1 MNQEREQKD
10 SDVAD
15 ATSNGRSRGGPLSRA
30 LLGMSPLGDSVRA
43 WGATLA
49 AVGVYFA
56 LPTAAGPDG
65 WIVFADAFYLVFLL
79 LTWAAMLRSS
89 PSDIRRWAVVQDV
102 PGSRLRR
109 ILLVLASS
117 RLFSGWAGLF
127 TIVSVSFV
135 GLVLGLSLVF
145 QAREGYE
152 ASGSQTALY
161 VLGVVLAW
169 ALLHT
174 SYALYH
180 AHLYYRDERKPGGLR
195 FPGTEDPDPLDFA
208 YFAFAVGT
216 TFAVS
221 DVEVTSRA
229 ARRATLVHG
238 ILSFFYNTAI
248 LALVLNLVL
257 TGG

>member
-1 MNQEREQKD
+1 M
-10 SDVAD
+10 
-15 ATSNGRSRGGPLSRA
+15 
-30 LLGMSPLGDSVRA
+30 RA

-49 AVGVYFA
+49 AIGVYFA
-56 LPTAAGPDG
+56 LPRAAGPDG

-79 LTWAAMLRSS
+79 LTWAAMVRSS

-152 ASGSQTALY
+152 ASGPQTTLY